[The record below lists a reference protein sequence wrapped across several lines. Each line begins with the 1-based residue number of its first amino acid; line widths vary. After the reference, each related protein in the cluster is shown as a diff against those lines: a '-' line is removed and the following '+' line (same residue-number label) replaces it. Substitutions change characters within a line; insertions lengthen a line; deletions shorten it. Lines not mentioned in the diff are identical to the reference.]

1 MVQLLRSK
9 MQQQQIEWRRV
20 KVLELSSQGYSQIE
34 IATNLQMDKSII
46 SRDLVYLRQQAAGQ
60 SSRCISKT
68 NYQKNIKTVWLE

>member
-9 MQQQQIEWRRV
+9 MQLQQIEWRRV

-46 SRDLVYLRQQAAGQ
+46 SRDLL
-60 SSRCISKT
+60 I
-68 NYQKNIKTVWLE
+68 